1 MGLEREF
8 DAGPTSMGMAAD
20 EMRNWG
26 FISQALAG
34 DKAKECGFPFPFVW
48 VS

>member
-8 DAGPTSMGMAAD
+8 DARPVSRGMPTGK
-20 EMRNWG
+20 MRNWG

-34 DKAKECGFPFPFVW
+34 DKAKECGFPFPFIW
-48 VS
+48 VT